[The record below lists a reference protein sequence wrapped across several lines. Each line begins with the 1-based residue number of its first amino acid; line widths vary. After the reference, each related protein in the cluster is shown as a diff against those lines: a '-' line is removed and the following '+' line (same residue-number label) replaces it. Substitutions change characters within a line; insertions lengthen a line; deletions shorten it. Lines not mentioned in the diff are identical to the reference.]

1 MAIKISFEGKYVYF
15 GPESGLHTQGESW
28 AETYE
33 LVGARYYGKH
43 DLSQLI
49 WYVRATHPDYQ
60 TIINKQIDVLID
72 QTDDNQIII
81 LRCFLVQDG
90 CSLDE
95 KSCLVSWK

>member
-33 LVGARYYGKH
+33 LVGTRYYGKH

-49 WYVRATHPDYQ
+49 WY
-60 TIINKQIDVLID
+60 
-72 QTDDNQIII
+72 
-81 LRCFLVQDG
+81 
-90 CSLDE
+90 
-95 KSCLVSWK
+95 